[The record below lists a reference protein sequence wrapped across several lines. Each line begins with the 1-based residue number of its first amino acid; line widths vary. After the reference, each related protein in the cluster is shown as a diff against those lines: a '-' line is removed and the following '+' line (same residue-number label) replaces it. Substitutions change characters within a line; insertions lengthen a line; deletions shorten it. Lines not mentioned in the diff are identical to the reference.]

1 MPALHPTLRRSIG
14 LAIAA
19 LSVFAGLT
27 GLFAPLGLDAPEQ
40 VALAILILAAALW
53 ISEAVPLFVT
63 SLAILLLALVWL
75 VPVLADADMPANNAD
90 YTAPFFS
97 DVILLFL
104 GGFTLSAALR
114 KHRFDEQLAKAVLR
128 ATGGELPK
136 LIAGVMGV
144 TAVLSMWISNT
155 ATAAMM
161 LALCLPLVRHLPDH
175 HTGRR
180 SLILA
185 IPLAANIGGIGT
197 PIGTPP
203 NAIAIRYLQE
213 RGESIDFF
221 TWMLASMPAV
231 LAMLV
236 LAWIGLFLAAG
247 KQRGHVLEISPEE
260 AAPSASPFAERAWR
274 PILVIVVTACTVLG
288 WVTDGL
294 HPFTPGTV
302 ALLPVVVF
310 FGAGALDTGD
320 LRAMAW
326 DVLLLMGGGLCLGE
340 IMQRSGLAATMLDA
354 LPLDN
359 APTIAVL
366 AAIAVT
372 ACLMSTF
379 MSNTASATLL
389 LPLVMGLSAL
399 DPSPLALSV
408 AIACSLA
415 MALPISTPPNAIAF
429 SSGEIRAKDLLLFGG
444 AASIIGL
451 ALLITLGPWWWSVI
465 GL

>member
-1 MPALHPTLRRSIG
+1 MRLNLRRSIG
-14 LAIAA
+14 LIIAVCG
-19 LSVFAGLT
+19 LIAGFF
-27 GLFAPLGLDAPEQ
+27 GLFGVLGLDHPEQ
-40 VALAILILAAALW
+40 VALSILIVAATLW

-63 SLAILLLALVWL
+63 SLTVLALALVWL
-75 VPVLADADMPANNAD
+75 VPSIEAAGDSASIDH

-114 KHRFDEQLAKAVLR
+114 KHRFDEQLAKGVLR
-128 ATGGELPK
+128 MTGGQLTK

-144 TAVLSMWISNT
+144 TALLSMWLSNT

-161 LALCLPLVRHLPDH
+161 LAICLPLVRHLPDH
-175 HTGRR
+175 HAGRR

-203 NAIAIRYLQE
+203 NAIAVRYLQE
-213 RGESIDFF
+213 RGESIDFL
-221 TWMLASMPAV
+221 TWMLVSMPAV
-231 LAMLV
+231 LGMLA
-236 LAWIGLFLAAG
+236 LAWLALVMSAG
-247 KQRGHVLEISPEE
+247 SQRRHVLEMAQEE
-260 AAPSASPFAERAWR
+260 KKQPRTRDWRRAL
-274 PILVIVVTACTVLG
+274 IIITALCTVIG
-288 WVTDGL
+288 WVTGGL
-294 HPFTPGTV
+294 HGLSAGTV
-302 ALLPVVVF
+302 ALLPVIVY
-310 FGAGALDTGD
+310 FGAGLLDSGD
-320 LRAMAW
+320 LRGMAW

-340 IMQRSGLAATMLDA
+340 IMQRSGLAETIVGS

-366 AAIAVT
+366 AAVCIT
-372 ACLMSTF
+372 ACLMSTV
-379 MSNTASATLL
+379 MSNTATATLL
-389 LPLVMGLSAL
+389 LPIVMGLSVI
-399 DPSPLALSV
+399 DPSPIGIGV

-429 SSGEIRAKDLLLFGG
+429 SSGEIRSKDLLMFGG
-444 AASIIGL
+444 AASVVGL
-451 ALLITLGPWWWSVI
+451 ALLITLGPWWWGVV